1 MVRDQDGRFRLP
13 SFLFGISKKGRS
25 HRLGVEQKVL
35 VRPAL
40 LKTCLL
46 LALALALALLA
57 LPASLPYEVELGVG
71 DVAPRDVRADRDMMI
86 LDQAATVSRR
96 LEARRG
102 VLPVFD
108 LDDQAAEHSVEQ
120 LQALFARGR
129 TLYSVA
135 GQAAS
140 GGSEAAAAQARFRDQ
155 FNQALSFG
163 PEDKNFEILVRSR
176 FPVKIEKVATQL
188 ISDLLER
195 GVATDKDL
203 ESAQGEKTVVRR
215 LSSNTEETRSGMA
228 GFLDQTDA
236 RQVVLARALLYRDDF
251 TSTSFKALIAVS
263 RAMLRPNLRY
273 NLEETERRRQ
283 QAASQSAP
291 VYFQV
296 KSGEMVIREGERVDV
311 QARVTLEALARSG
324 RGPEDLQRMAGLF
337 LLALVFVLVLY
348 TAGMKGPAG
357 LRLRSQDLVFL
368 SILLVSGFLL
378 AATGSIM
385 GQALVRA
392 GTGLVESTLL
402 YAMPLAACG
411 MLAAIFLGPW
421 PAFLFAILLSF
432 LTAFLLDNLAL
443 GGYYF
448 LGTVAGQAGV
458 LMVRERGGIIK
469 AGLAAG
475 LVNLVVLFGL
485 ALYEET
491 FFTTRTLLDLGTG
504 LLSGLAAGIIVTG
517 LTPLFEMLFR
527 YTTDIKLMELSN
539 LDRPVLRELMI
550 QAPGTY
556 HHSVIVGAMVEAA
569 AKAIGANHLL
579 AKVAAYYHDLGKL
592 KKPLYFVENQGG
604 GDNRHERLAPSM
616 SGLILISH
624 VKDGLELAR
633 QNKLGRE
640 IMDIIQQHHG
650 TCLISYFYQKALDT
664 HNGEQSQISEQ
675 DYRYPG
681 PKPQTK
687 EAGLVLLADA
697 VEASSRTLVDPT
709 PARIQGLVQKII
721 NASFSDG
728 QLDECELT
736 LKDLHLIARS
746 FNTILHGIHH
756 RRIAYPEP
764 AQKESNGRAKAGHG
778 HRPQQSANGSSDR
791 SPAARGPSSEDLK
804 RLGQA

>member
-1 MVRDQDGRFRLP
+1 LRLP
-13 SFLFGISKKGRS
+13 SFLFGMSKKSRS
-25 HRLGVEQKVL
+25 RRPRVVEEVL

-46 LALALALALLA
+46 FALALSLALLA
-57 LPASLPYEVELGVG
+57 LPGSLPYEVELGVG
-71 DVAPRDVRADRDMMI
+71 DVAPRDVRADRDLMI
-86 LDQAATVSRR
+86 LDQTATVSRR
-96 LEARRG
+96 LEVRRG

-108 LDDQAAEHSVEQ
+108 LDDQAADHSVHQIQE
-120 LQALFARGR
+120 LFARGR

-135 GQAAS
+135 GQTAS
-140 GGSEAAAAQARFRDQ
+140 GGAEAAAASPQAKFREQ
-155 FNQALSFG
+155 FNQVLNFG
-163 PEDKNFEILVRSR
+163 PEDKTFETLVQSR
-176 FPVKIEKVATQL
+176 FPLKMEKVATQL

-195 GVATDKDL
+195 GVAPDKDL
-203 ESAQGEKTVVRR
+203 QSFQGEKTVVRR
-215 LSSNTEETRSGMA
+215 LSSNSEETRSNMA

-236 RQVVLARALLYRDDF
+236 RQMVLARALLYRDDF
-251 TSTSFKALIAVS
+251 TTSSFKTLIAVS

-273 NLEETERRRQ
+273 NLEETERRRRQ
-283 QAASQSAP
+283 VASQSAP

-296 KSGEMVIREGERVDV
+296 KSGEMVIREGERVDA
-311 QARVTLEALARSG
+311 QARVTLEALARSDSG
-324 RGPEDLQRMAGLF
+324 STDLQRMAGLF
-337 LLALVFVLVLY
+337 LLAMVFVLVLY
-348 TAGMKGPAG
+348 TAGVRSPAG
-357 LRLRSQDLVFL
+357 LQLRSQDLVFL

-378 AATGSIM
+378 AEIGSIV

-392 GTGLVESTLL
+392 GTGLMESTLL

-421 PAFLFAILLSF
+421 PAFLFAVLLSF
-432 LTAFLLDNLAL
+432 LTALLLDNLAL

-458 LMVRERGGIIK
+458 LSVRERGGIIK

-475 LVNLVVLFGL
+475 LVNMVVLLGV
-485 ALYEET
+485 ALYQET
-491 FFTTRTLLDLGTG
+491 FFSTHTLLELGAG

-527 YTTDIKLMELSN
+527 YSTDIKLMELSN

-556 HHSVIVGAMVEAA
+556 HHSVIVGALVEAA

-604 GDNRHERLAPSM
+604 GDNRHERLASSM
-616 SGLILISH
+616 SALILISH

-640 IMDIIQQHHG
+640 IVDIIQQHHG
-650 TCLISYFYQKALDT
+650 TCLITYFYQKALDT

-697 VEASSRTLVDPT
+697 VEAASRTLVDPT

-721 NASFSDG
+721 NGSFSDG

-764 AQKESNGRAKAGHG
+764 ARKEPTGRAKAGHG

-791 SPAARGPSSEDLK
+791 APAARGPGAEDLK